1 MQPGQTLS
9 LTEAGKRLLS
19 DTSPAMKTV
28 NVSTAPKMQTIQI
41 KQEGSPHPKIIR
53 INGNP
58 AGTSLI
64 NSSAISASSSG
75 QPRVIRLSSS
85 QLSNLKLGKKSDL
98 LRLTKIM
105 KKNPTFF
112 KRLNWCLNRKSE
124 FSNFK
129 VYFWSVI
136 KALLWFQP
144 RHIVVPFA
152 YLSLLYG
159 KFEWAENVAVQTCT
173 KKLSGKQICCMVSLK
188 AR

>member
-105 KKNPTFF
+105 KKKTHIFQAIE
-112 KRLNWCLNRKSE
+112 LKSE
-124 FSNFK
+124 QKIRILEFQSLFLISDQSSALVSTK
-129 VYFWSVI
+129 TYRSSVCI
-136 KALLWFQP
+136 FV
-144 RHIVVPFA
+144 IVVR
-152 YLSLLYG
+152 
-159 KFEWAENVAVQTCT
+159 
-173 KKLSGKQICCMVSLK
+173 QI
-188 AR
+188 

>member
-1 MQPGQTLS
+1 MDRILLFTYFFSTDLMQPGQTLS

-85 QLSNLKLGKKSDL
+85 QLSNLKLGKKRVL
-98 LRLTKIM
+98 LTL
-105 KKNPTFF
+105 KKNCEEKKQNIFQAI
-112 KRLNWCLNRKSE
+112 E
-124 FSNFK
+124 FM
-129 VYFWSVI
+129 
-136 KALLWFQP
+136 L
-144 RHIVVPFA
+144 
-152 YLSLLYG
+152 
-159 KFEWAENVAVQTCT
+159 
-173 KKLSGKQICCMVSLK
+173 
-188 AR
+188 